1 MKVKCCSDGRLHVS
15 NMGAPISLCTVLAS
29 GGIWYSHR
37 YSTRMAEND
46 MVLYVCD
53 PMAMRIPDAI
63 YLFGGGKIVCDT
75 VMRVCGRCLCLSIH
89 EKASDQ
95 KPRNTKPHGNEI
107 LYATTAVSFLG
118 ASCPYL
124 RRIYLLHLTSLS

>member
-1 MKVKCCSDGRLHVS
+1 
-15 NMGAPISLCTVLAS
+15 
-29 GGIWYSHR
+29 
-37 YSTRMAEND
+37 MAEND

-75 VMRVCGRCLCLSIH
+75 VMRVLTMLMPIH

-95 KPRNTKPHGNEI
+95 KPCNTKPHGNEI
-107 LYATTAVSFLG
+107 YATTAVSLLG